1 MTRFPKILLF
11 ADPVPRGGPE
21 QMALDEVLLETVTA
35 PVLRPY
41 RWAEPA
47 VSFGYRQSFA
57 AVRRA
62 HPGRPL
68 VRRWTGGGMVEHG
81 ADWTFALVVPSGNPF
96 SGVRPVESYRQIH
109 EVLVGEVTRFARG
122 VRLTRPEECLPG
134 EACFSAPALH
144 DLTGP
149 DGRKICGGAQR
160 RTRHGF
166 LHQGSVQGL
175 SLPEGF
181 AVRLAAALA
190 AQVEEFVPSPALAA
204 EVRKVASEKYASPAW
219 REKIP

>member
-1 MTRFPKILLF
+1 
-11 ADPVPRGGPE
+11 
-21 QMALDEVLLETVTA
+21 MALDEILLETGTD
-35 PVLRPY
+35 PVLRIY
-41 RWAEPA
+41 RWAEAA

-57 AVRRA
+57 AVRQV
-62 HPGRPL
+62 HPDRPL

-81 ADWTFALVVPSGNPF
+81 TDWTFALVVPSGSPF

-122 VRLTRPEECLPG
+122 VRLARPEECLPG

-149 DGRKICGGAQR
+149 DGRKLCGGAQR
-160 RTRHGF
+160 RTRRGF

-175 SLPEGF
+175 SLPEDF
-181 AVRLAAALA
+181 AVRLATALA
-190 AQVEEFVPSPALAA
+190 DQVEEFVPSPTLAA
-204 EVRKVASEKYASPAW
+204 RVRQVAAEKYASPAW
-219 REKIP
+219 REKIT

>member
-1 MTRFPKILLF
+1 
-11 ADPVPRGGPE
+11 
-21 QMALDEVLLETVTA
+21 MALDEILLETGTT
-35 PVLRPY
+35 PVLRVY
-41 RWAEPA
+41 RWAEAA
-47 VSFGYRQSFA
+47 VSFGYRQSLA
-57 AVRRA
+57 AVRQV
-62 HPGRPL
+62 HPDRPL

-81 ADWTFALVVPSGNPF
+81 ADWTFALVVPVGCPLSA
-96 SGVRPVESYRQIH
+96 VRPGESYRQIH
-109 EVLVGEVTRFARG
+109 EVVVREVSRFAGG

-149 DGRKICGGAQR
+149 DGRKLCGGAQR

-175 SLPEGF
+175 SLPEDF
-181 AVRLAAALA
+181 APRLASALA
-190 AQVEEFVPSPALAA
+190 DRVEEFEPSPALAA
-204 EVRKVASEKYASPAW
+204 QVRQVAAEKYASPAW